1 MRLTC
6 REKNL
11 LSGKEGPVKALA
23 MSHLVKLGE
32 AFDAE
37 EMVDITYAHMSS
49 GSALRSGDIDEDGIL
64 VAKGHPREGCSV
76 ADCILI
82 YPEAKG
88 SSAGCMMLHWLAK
101 RGRKPAGIVNTQ
113 RLDPNLVEG
122 AILADIPLLCCPEQD
137 VYKWVATGD
146 RVEID
151 GQSGLLVKM

>member
-1 MRLTC
+1 MTRI
-6 REKNL
+6 EIQFKGI
-11 LSGKEGPVKALA
+11 LSGKALGKALV
-23 MSHLVKLGE
+23 SRQPLG
-32 AFDAE
+32 F
-37 EMVDITYAHMSS
+37 Y
-49 GSALRSGDIDEDGIL
+49 GDIDEDGIL
-64 VAKGHPREGCSV
+64 VAKGHPCEGCSV

-122 AILADIPLLCCPEQD
+122 AILADIPLLCCPELD